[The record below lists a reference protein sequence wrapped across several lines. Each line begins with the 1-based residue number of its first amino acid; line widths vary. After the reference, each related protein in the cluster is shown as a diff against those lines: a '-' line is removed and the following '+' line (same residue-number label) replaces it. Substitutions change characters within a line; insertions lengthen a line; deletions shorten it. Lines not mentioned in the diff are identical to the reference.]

1 MAGHLPAGR
10 TYRCS
15 LGILSGTGRPRKS
28 FFASVQ
34 AMPPTAKENEVL
46 SASPEAAQRPA
57 SATTLPSDM
66 AIKQQPVALEVPV
79 TINGART
86 VEGSDKR
93 EPFSETTKTV
103 LVFGNG
109 AVIRLTSSVAP
120 GQLLFLTNEKTKKEV
135 VCQVVKSKNYRNVSG
150 YVELEF
156 TESVVGFWGMRFPS
170 DRLGGGQQPEAPSP
184 AAVSSFLASGS
195 PAIPQ
200 PVAPNVAASGANGN
214 GTPSILA
221 AKPAVP
227 ISVVKDA
234 EPKLA
239 EAKLSIPTAP
249 KVAEPVP
256 QKPAAPVAP
265 LSSTLSATF
274 DPEAPLYPP
283 STMPPPPV
291 VPVAP
296 VSAAPQFSVNP
307 APAKPVP
314 PESALFDSPRASEAQ
329 ASILEP
335 AKTSGVPATASVSNL
350 LSLFEVK
357 SASPAI
363 VPPPPAPP
371 SAAPETE
378 ALKQHTARLQEQ
390 LSHMMFSGAAAAP
403 APATV
408 QIPHAPPVVIQKEL
422 AQSAAKVLEA
432 SQIHT
437 PEPAPAE
444 PAKLEPRPA
453 KSSLA
458 DEQLKIPA
466 WLEPLARNASVPSS
480 TQELI
485 EREKARRLAEQPN
498 DEETPAESL
507 TEEYVS
513 ELPPPTFD
521 EELPIEEEQSIE
533 EGGSGSS
540 SKGILIGAI
549 AASVLLAGGG
559 WWYMQRQSGGVHA
572 GPVSASNVQ
581 ASVASLPV
589 ASSPSQPQ
597 ANALPQTNP
606 PAQSNPAVLT
616 NTSAQS
622 SSAPLANTS
631 AQSNSGPATLIAVR
645 SGASAETA
653 HNTQPSSNPT
663 NTGAR
668 ATTSAA
674 EQPKKPVLGEVHLA
688 KPKVS
693 ASRRAQN
700 GGEPDAGIAF
710 NNDAQPESGAEA
722 LNSGLA
728 GGNKQPSAPA
738 APLPIGGDVRQAKL
752 IFSVPPVYPPLAKS
766 QHVSGNVL
774 IDALIDA
781 NGHVTTMKVVS
792 GPSLL
797 HQAAMDALR
806 QWKYQPAS
814 LDGKLVPMHLAVTI
828 QFHLQ

>member
-1 MAGHLPAGR
+1 
-10 TYRCS
+10 
-15 LGILSGTGRPRKS
+15 
-28 FFASVQ
+28 
-34 AMPPTAKENEVL
+34 MPPTAKENENL
-46 SASPEAAQRPA
+46 SASPETAQRPA
-57 SATTLPSDM
+57 STTTLPVDM
-66 AIKQQPVALEVPV
+66 AAKQQPVALEVPV

-170 DRLGGGQQPEAPSP
+170 DRLGSSPQPEAPAP
-184 AAVSSFLASGS
+184 ATGSAFLASGS

-214 GTPSILA
+214 GTPSTLA
-221 AKPAVP
+221 AKPVVP
-227 ISVVKDA
+227 ISVV
-234 EPKLA
+234 
-239 EAKLSIPTAP
+239 
-249 KVAEPVP
+249 

-265 LSSTLSATF
+265 LSSALSTSF
-274 DPEAPLYPP
+274 DPEAPLYFP
-283 STMPPPPV
+283 STTPPPPV
-291 VPVAP
+291 VPVAPVAP

-307 APAKPVP
+307 APVKPAA

-335 AKTSGVPATASVSNL
+335 AKTPAAPATASVSNL
-350 LSLFEVK
+350 LSLFEAK
-357 SASPAI
+357 SASPAV
-363 VPPPPAPP
+363 VPPPPAAP
-371 SAAPETE
+371 SVAPETE
-378 ALKQHTARLQEQ
+378 SLKQHTARLQEQ
-390 LSHMMFSGAAAAP
+390 LSSMLFSGAAAAP

-408 QIPHAPPVVIQKEL
+408 QIPHAPPVVIQKEPV
-422 AQSAAKVLEA
+422 QSAAKVLEA

-437 PEPAPAE
+437 PEPSPAE

-498 DEETPAESL
+498 DEETAAESL

-521 EELPIEEEQSIE
+521 EELPIEEEQSTE

-572 GPVSASNVQ
+572 GPVSVSNVQ

-597 ANALPQTNP
+597 GNALPQTNP

-653 HNTQPSSNPT
+653 HNTQPSSNPA

-752 IFSVPPVYPPLAKS
+752 IFSVPPVYPALAKS

-774 IDALIDA
+774 VDALIDA